1 VAHRV
6 QWEEAR
12 QERDT
17 WAEEDR
23 VAQRRA
29 RRLSNQHAVTKL
41 DASVDVED
49 IVELQCECREIECE
63 RSVKV
68 PLYVYR
74 SLLDAG
80 DQYVLQAGHHAF
92 TSYRTIVTLGMM
104 RIEERR

>member
-1 VAHRV
+1 MAHRV

-29 RRLSNQHAVTKL
+29 RRLSNQRAVTKL